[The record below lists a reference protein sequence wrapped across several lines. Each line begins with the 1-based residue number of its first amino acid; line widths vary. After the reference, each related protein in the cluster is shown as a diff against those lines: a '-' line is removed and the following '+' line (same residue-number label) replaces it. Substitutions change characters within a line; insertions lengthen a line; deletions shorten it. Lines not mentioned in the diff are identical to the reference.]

1 MVILMNEL
9 IIYDVNDLIKIL
21 KVSRVT
27 IIRYIKDKKIKAF
40 KVGNS
45 YRITKDALMEYIK
58 EQEKS

>member
-1 MVILMNEL
+1 MNEL

>member
-1 MVILMNEL
+1 VILMNEL

>member
-1 MVILMNEL
+1 MILMNEL